1 MQGIFDPRWVYHH
14 RKTVDTAALGYIR
27 ISRPDGTKSDW
38 DPETGDVTSPGL
50 YVLYE
55 GKARWQKKGQPTKR
69 DHLQDTANFQ
79 RVLVQVSF
87 KEFADWQAENPLP
100 GVDTHIRPNDRI
112 ELIINEANPDSDGS
126 TVYVWGDA
134 TSSNPWHHTFMCQE
148 NMKQS

>member
-27 ISRPDGTKSDW
+27 ISRPDGTKPDW
-38 DPETGDVTSPGL
+38 DPETGEVTSPGL

-87 KEFADWQAENPLP
+87 KEFADWQAENPLLAWTHTSAPTTASNSSSTRPTQTPTDLPSTCGATQPHRTP
-100 GVDTHIRPNDRI
+100 GTTPSCARR
-112 ELIINEANPDSDGS
+112 
-126 TVYVWGDA
+126 T
-134 TSSNPWHHTFMCQE
+134 
-148 NMKQS
+148 